1 MSRDSERRLIEA
13 RDAAESASHHKS
25 EFLSSVS
32 HEIRTPLNTVLG
44 MAELLGET
52 ELDERQRHYVRTL
65 QHAGDHLLALI
76 DDVLDM
82 TRIEA
87 GSLQI
92 EAVRFD
98 IQDLVESSIEIVRI
112 NARHK
117 QLELAWSIAA
127 DVPRVLR
134 GDTRRLRQVLVNLL
148 GNAVKFTDQGRVV
161 LHTSC
166 DAIEGERAHIHFS
179 VRDTGIGIPSD
190 RLSAIF
196 SGFVQGDGTIA
207 SRYGGFGLGL
217 DIAKRIVERMEG
229 KIWAESELDRGSCFH
244 VLIELPIED
253 QQLPAPV
260 SESRSVSRLRVR
272 AANGRALRVL
282 VVDDS
287 EDSRT
292 LLGEFL
298 TTAGVLVEFADDGPA
313 AIAKATSM
321 AYDVVLMD
329 LQMPGLDGYD
339 TTREIIRALR
349 DVGRAPPPIV
359 ALSAHALTTSLER
372 SIDAGC
378 AQTLT
383 KPIRKRVLIEA
394 IANVVSGTFGDES
407 PKDDL
412 APLLPKFFA
421 NRRKDVVTIQNALDR
436 NDFDV
441 VVTLAHNMR
450 GTGTSFGFP
459 ELSAVGDEL
468 EAAARAKSLDACR
481 AGHAKLAEIV
491 ARIQPG

>member
-1 MSRDSERRLIEA
+1 M
-13 RDAAESASHHKS
+13 
-25 EFLSSVS
+25 
-32 HEIRTPLNTVLG
+32 
-44 MAELLGET
+44 
-52 ELDERQRHYVRTL
+52 
-65 QHAGDHLLALI
+65 
-76 DDVLDM
+76 
-82 TRIEA
+82 
-87 GSLQI
+87 
-92 EAVRFD
+92 
-98 IQDLVESSIEIVRI
+98 
-112 NARHK
+112 
-117 QLELAWSIAA
+117 
-127 DVPRVLR
+127 R

-161 LHTSC
+161 LGVTC
-166 DAIEGERAHIHFS
+166 DAIDRDRAHVHFA

-217 DIAKRIVERMEG
+217 DIAKRIVERMDG
-229 KIWAESELDRGSCFH
+229 KIWAESELAHGSCFH
-244 VLIELPIED
+244 VSIELPIED
-253 QQLPAPV
+253 QQMPAPV
-260 SESRSVSRLRVR
+260 SESRAVSRLRVR
-272 AANGRALRVL
+272 APNGRALRVL

-287 EDSRT
+287 EDSRA

-313 AIAKATSM
+313 AITKTTSM

-339 TTREIIRALR
+339 TTREIIRSHR
-349 DVGRAPPPIV
+349 DAGRTPPPIV
-359 ALSAHALTTSLER
+359 ALSAHALTSSLER

-383 KPIRKRVLIEA
+383 KPIRKRVLVEA
-394 IANVVSGTFGDES
+394 IANAASATLGDAGAT
-407 PKDDL
+407 DDL
-412 APLLPKFFA
+412 APLLPQFFA
-421 NRRKDVVTIQNALDR
+421 NRRKDVVTIRDALDR

-459 ELSAVGDEL
+459 EAQ
-468 EAAARAKSLDACR
+468 RR
-481 AGHAKLAEIV
+481 
-491 ARIQPG
+491 R